1 MSVGVYFRNK
11 VIWTAN
17 YFILAGDHLAGFV
30 VVNDHPDV
38 KGKIDYAMCFS
49 LITVKKMSSALFKNW
64 RMSIVDNKPVLLI
77 TATIII
83 MFSVLLIAANHLKD
97 LDKEDNL
104 LENEV
109 AEVKD
114 FQREISALES
124 RLTHLEE
131 QMPGVDTAQSLKA
144 ANMELIYIKDLLNKV
159 TEIETFFGRVTGYEI
174 RESILLEVELLESD
188 DIIKVPLAE
197 ECTQYMVT
205 EFTFGPVTTEEF
217 LEYLD
222 GSEDKTSEVFTVKM
236 IGGKAVQIFPLEKAE
251 LMIQN

>member
-1 MSVGVYFRNK
+1 M
-11 VIWTAN
+11 
-17 YFILAGDHLAGFV
+17 
-30 VVNDHPDV
+30 
-38 KGKIDYAMCFS
+38 
-49 LITVKKMSSALFKNW
+49 
-64 RMSIVDNKPVLLI
+64 DNKPVLLI

-109 AEVKD
+109 AEAKD

-159 TEIETFFGRVTGYEI
+159 TEIETFFGKITGYEI

-188 DIIKVPLAE
+188 DIIKVPLAK

-222 GSEDKTSEVFTVKM
+222 GSEDKNSEVFTVKM
-236 IGGKAVQIFPLEKAE
+236 IDGKAVQIFPLEKAE